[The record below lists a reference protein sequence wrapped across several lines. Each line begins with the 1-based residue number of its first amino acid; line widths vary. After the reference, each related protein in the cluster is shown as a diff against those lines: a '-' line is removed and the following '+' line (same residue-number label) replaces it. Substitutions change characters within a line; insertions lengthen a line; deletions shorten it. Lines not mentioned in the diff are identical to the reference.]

1 MGMSLTEH
9 LVHLIAICL
18 LISVVYATMR
28 QEKPASIAAGAA
40 KFFFF
45 TIIVVAG
52 VSAVL
57 YVLSIL

>member
-28 QEKPASIAAGAA
+28 KEKPAAIAGGAA

-45 TIIVVAG
+45 TIVVVAG
-52 VSAVL
+52 VSAIL
-57 YVLSIL
+57 HIMSIL